1 MKVIEQFVNQVIESG
16 TYEEMDRFYVA
27 NKIHGFVGD
36 EDVERND
43 ASVKDQLISLA
54 ISNQKIEDS
63 LTAKEILNDQL
74 MDLITPTPAA
84 LNRKFQEEYAKSP
97 ESATNFF
104 YEFCKSNDYIKVEAI
119 KKNVEFSKETKY
131 GDLEITI
138 NLSKPE
144 KDPKAIAAALN
155 SKTVEYPM
163 CQLCMENEGYQ
174 GRLGYPAR
182 SNHRII
188 RINVGGEKWGFQYSP
203 YAYFNEHCIFLD
215 TVHEPMKINRQTIL
229 NLIDIEN
236 QFPSYFVG
244 SNADLP
250 IVGGSMLA
258 HEHYQG
264 GKHIFPM
271 MKAAIKES
279 LDFPKYDHVT
289 AGIVNWPMSDI
300 RLESNDTVQLVELA
314 EHIMDNW
321 KQYSDESVSI
331 QANTGDT
338 AHHTVTPIMHRE
350 GEKFILDLVLRDNNT
365 STEFPN
371 GIFHPHDEVAHI
383 KKENIGL
390 IEVMGRAI
398 LPARLLTEM
407 QDVKK
412 FWLGEDNEIAAIHL
426 PWAKEVQARQT
437 INAGNVDD
445 VLHQELATVFAQVL
459 ENAGVFK
466 DDESGNQAWS
476 RFIEQL

>member
-1 MKVIEQFVNQVIESG
+1 MTVIEQFVNQVIESG

-27 NKIHGFVGD
+27 NKFRGFVGD
-36 EDVERND
+36 DDQLRTD
-43 ASVKDQLISLA
+43 QSVKDQLISLA
-54 ISNQKIEDS
+54 IINQKIDDS
-63 LTAKEILNDQL
+63 VTAKEILNDQL
-74 MDLITPTPAA
+74 MDLVTPTPAA
-84 LNRKFQEEYAKSP
+84 LNRQFQAKYAESP
-97 ESATNFF
+97 QAATNFF
-104 YEFCKSNDYIKVEAI
+104 YEFCKANDYIKVAAI
-119 KKNVEFSKETKY
+119 KKNVEFSNETKY

-144 KDPKAIAAALN
+144 KDPKMIAAAST
-155 SKTVEYPM
+155 SKDVKYPM
-163 CQLCMENEGYQ
+163 CQLCMENEGYL

-182 SNHRII
+182 SNHRVI
-188 RINVGGEKWGFQYSP
+188 RINVGDEEWGMQYSP

-215 TVHEPMKINRQTIL
+215 SVHEPMKINRQTIT

-236 QFPSYFVG
+236 QFPEYFVG

-271 MKAAIKES
+271 MKADLKQKLE
-279 LDFPKYDHVT
+279 FPKFDHVK

-300 RLESNDTVQLVELA
+300 RLESTDTNQLVDLA
-314 EHIMDNW
+314 EQIMNNW
-321 KQYSDESVSI
+321 KQYSDDSVSI
-331 QANTGDT
+331 NAYGGETS
-338 AHHTVTPIMHRE
+338 HHTVTPIMHRD
-350 GEKFILDLVLRDNNT
+350 GDTFILDLVLRDNGT

-407 QDVKK
+407 QEVKR
-412 FWLGEDNEIAAIHL
+412 FWLNEDNQIEAIHL
-426 PWAKEVQARQT
+426 VWAKAVQAQQT
-437 INAGNVDD
+437 ITAKNVDEI
-445 VLHQELATVFAQVL
+445 LHQELATVFAQVL

-466 DDESGNQAWS
+466 DDAQGKLAWN